1 MAHTAR
7 EHDPEAMRA
16 DNEDHD
22 NDQPSVVHLHRYFKP
37 VQSHATGGRST
48 TSVLRRQTFAAVAAV
63 VCAGG
68 FVTAVFCGYGYIS
81 GMVRLPYADTNIL

>member
-1 MAHTAR
+1 MAHTTR

-22 NDQPSVVHLHRYFKP
+22 DDQLSVVHLHRYFKP

-48 TSVLRRQTFAAVAAV
+48 TSVPRGKIFAAVAAV

-68 FVTAVFCGYGYIS
+68 PVTALFCGYGYLS
-81 GMVRLPYADTNIL
+81 GMVHLPYADTNML